1 MPSTI
6 AHYDPQAFTSVDAA
20 SVHAAVEREGWAPL
34 LIHDPPGAVYPPH
47 QHPEAKLLVFLRG
60 SMEVKVGGA
69 VYRCLP
75 GDKLIIPG
83 GVEHAALV
91 GPDGCIFFWSEQRR
105 EVR

>member
-1 MPSTI
+1 MRMTLVR
-6 AHYDPQAFTSVDAA
+6 YEPQAFTNLDEV
-20 SVHAAVEREGWAPL
+20 SVHATVEREGWAPL
-34 LIHDPPGAVYPPH
+34 LIHDPPGTVYPPH
-47 QHPEAKLLVFLRG
+47 HHPEAKLLVFLRG

-83 GVEHAALV
+83 GIEHAALV
-91 GPDGCIFFWSEQRR
+91 GPNGCVFFWSEQRR

>member
-69 VYRCLP
+69 VYRGLP